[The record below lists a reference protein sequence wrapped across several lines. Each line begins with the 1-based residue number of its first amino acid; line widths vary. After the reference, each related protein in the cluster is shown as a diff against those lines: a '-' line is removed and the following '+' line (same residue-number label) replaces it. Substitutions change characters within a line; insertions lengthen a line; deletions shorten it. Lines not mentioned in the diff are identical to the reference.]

1 MAELQGMAGQP
12 ILDSDATDGIRW
24 TFTAWPGSRLESA
37 RCVVP
42 FACLYTPLKK
52 IEGMPVV
59 PYDPILCKVCRAV
72 LSPYCK
78 VDYKAHMWVCPF
90 CVTRNVFPH
99 HYHEISEDNL
109 PAELIPSFTTVEYNL
124 PRPKISPPAFLFL
137 VDTSCKE
144 PELVSLKA
152 SLLLA
157 IELLPRDA
165 FVGLVTFGTIVQ
177 VHEIGYQ
184 ECSKAYVFRGDKET
198 TLQQV
203 QEALGLGQRRGG
215 PGDQQS
221 MRFLQ
226 PIKDCQFDLGNI
238 IEGLEHD
245 PWPVQPDKRPLRAT
259 GVALSVAA
267 SLMKLAF
274 PNHPS
279 RILAFLNGPCTEGPG
294 QVVGLEKKVV
304 MRAHSD
310 IQKGQASY
318 WDKAT
323 KFYKQL
329 ADTLVADNISCDIC
343 AAALGQCGIAE
354 MREIPERTGG
364 SLVLTDTCVPLSKF
378 VFSSCSI
385 HVRRYSDPPAATTT
399 RFSRT
404 HSRNFSCAMIRISLI
419 WGSTWSLT
427 FKRLVRSRSAALW
440 AAAPVAI
447 RNLPS

>member
-1 MAELQGMAGQP
+1 
-12 ILDSDATDGIRW
+12 
-24 TFTAWPGSRLESA
+24 
-37 RCVVP
+37 
-42 FACLYTPLKK
+42 
-52 IEGMPVV
+52 
-59 PYDPILCKVCRAV
+59 
-72 LSPYCK
+72 
-78 VDYKAHMWVCPF
+78 MWVCPF

-124 PRPKISPPAFLFL
+124 PRPRVAPPAFLFV

-144 PELVSLKA
+144 SELGFLKA

-184 ECSKAYVFRGDKET
+184 ECSKAYVFRGNKET

-215 PGDQQS
+215 PGDTQS

-238 IEGLEHD
+238 IESLEHD
-245 PWPVQPDKRPLRAT
+245 PWPVQQDKRPLRAS

-274 PNHPS
+274 PNHPA

-294 QVVGLEKKVV
+294 QVVSVERKEVI
-304 MRAHSD
+304 RAHSD
-310 IQKGQASY
+310 IQKGQAPF
-318 WDKAT
+318 WDKAC
-323 KFYKQL
+323 KYYRQL
-329 ADTLVADNISCDIC
+329 AETLVADNISCDIC
-343 AAALGQCGIAE
+343 AAALDQCGIAE

-364 SLVLTDTCVPLSKF
+364 VLVLTDTF
-378 VFSSCSI
+378 VCPS
-385 HVRRYSDPPAATTT
+385 P
-399 RFSRT
+399 
-404 HSRNFSCAMIRISLI
+404 
-419 WGSTWSLT
+419 
-427 FKRLVRSRSAALW
+427 
-440 AAAPVAI
+440 PVAPI
-447 RNLPS
+447 AKPFHNANTLL

>member
-1 MAELQGMAGQP
+1 
-12 ILDSDATDGIRW
+12 
-24 TFTAWPGSRLESA
+24 
-37 RCVVP
+37 
-42 FACLYTPLKK
+42 
-52 IEGMPVV
+52 
-59 PYDPILCKVCRAV
+59 VCRAV

-226 PIKDCQFDLGNI
+226 PIKECQFDLGNI

-364 SLVLTDTCVPLSKF
+364 SLVLTDTCVLLSQI
-378 VFSSCSI
+378 VFSSYSI
-385 HVRRYSDPPAATTT
+385 HLRRCFDPAAGTTI

-404 HSRNFSCAMIRISLI
+404 HSRNFSCAMIRISST

-440 AAAPVAI
+440 DAAPAAT